1 MSARTEAA
9 SRRGYVRR
17 VPNRTIHPRLVL
29 LLALACGAAVANLYF
44 AQPLLDTIAHKLGTS
59 AGVAGLVVTAS
70 QVGYAAGL
78 LLLVPLGDI
87 VERRTLVVRML
98 LLCAVALAACAAA
111 PSIAVLALAIAVV
124 GVTSVVAQVLVPL
137 AGDLAGDDE
146 RGKVVG
152 TIMSGL
158 LIGILLARTVSG
170 FVAELAGW
178 RAIYALAAAAMVALA
193 VALWRA
199 LPVLGPRPHAPYP
212 QLLRSV
218 GTLVRTEP
226 LLRLRMAYGML
237 GMLTFTLL
245 WTALTFLLSGAP
257 YDYSEGTIGLFGLAG
272 LVGAV
277 AAQGA
282 GRLADR
288 GLARAATACFWTA
301 VLVGWLLADLGGSS
315 VVALVAGLLIL
326 DAGVQGQHIT
336 NQSVIYTLRPDARS
350 RITTAY
356 MTGNFAAAA
365 IGSALASALWDVGG
379 WSLISAVG
387 VGTTVVALGLWTLER
402 RLSARS
408 DRSVAARPQPRRG

>member
-1 MSARTEAA
+1 M
-9 SRRGYVRR
+9 
-17 VPNRTIHPRLVL
+17 PNRPLSSRLVL
-29 LLALACGAAVANLYF
+29 LLAFACGAAVANLYY
-44 AQPLLDTIAHKLGTS
+44 AQPLLDTIADRLGTGS
-59 AGVAGLVVTAS
+59 GVAGLVVTFS
-70 QVGYAAGL
+70 QVGYAIGL
-78 LLLVPLGDI
+78 LLLVPLGDL

-98 LLCAVALAACAAA
+98 LLCAVALAGCALA
-111 PSIAVLALAIAVV
+111 PSIGPLALAIAVV
-124 GVTSVVAQVLVPL
+124 GLTSVVAQVLIPL
-137 AGDLAGDDE
+137 AGDLAADDE

-170 FVAELAGW
+170 LIAELAGW
-178 RAIYALAAAAMVALA
+178 RAIYALAAALMVALA
-193 VALWRA
+193 AALWRA
-199 LPVLGPRPHAPYP
+199 LPLLGRRAQTSYGS
-212 QLLRSV
+212 LLRSV

-245 WTALTFLLSGAP
+245 WTALTFLLSGDA
-257 YDYSEGTIGLFGLAG
+257 YGYSEGTIGLFGLAG
-272 LVGAV
+272 LVGAF

-288 GLARAATACFWTA
+288 GLARAATACFWAA

-315 VVALVAGLLIL
+315 LIALIAGLLIL

-336 NQSVIYTLRPDARS
+336 NQSVIYSLRPDARS
-350 RITTAY
+350 RLTTAY
-356 MTGNFAAAA
+356 MTGNFTAAA

-387 VGTTVVALGLWTLER
+387 VGTTIVALALWAAER
-402 RLSARS
+402 RLLSVPAGRSA
-408 DRSVAARPQPRRG
+408 AALPQPRRG

>member
-1 MSARTEAA
+1 M
-9 SRRGYVRR
+9 
-17 VPNRTIHPRLVL
+17 L
-29 LLALACGAAVANLYF
+29 LLALACGAAVANLYY
-44 AQPLLDTIAHKLGTS
+44 AQPLLDTIAGKLGTS
-59 AGVAGLVVTAS
+59 PGVAGFVVTAS

-87 VERRTLVVRML
+87 VERRTLVVRLL
-98 LLCAVALAACAAA
+98 LLCAVALAGCAFA
-111 PSIAVLALAIAVV
+111 PSIGPLALGLAVV
-124 GVTSVVAQVLVPL
+124 GITSVVAQVLIPL

-158 LIGILLARTVSG
+158 LIGILLARTISG

-178 RAIYALAAAAMVALA
+178 RAIYALAAVVMVALA
-193 VALWRA
+193 LALWRS
-199 LPVLGPRPHAPYP
+199 LPVLGPRAHEPYR

-218 GTLVRTEP
+218 GTLVRSEP
-226 LLRLRMAYGML
+226 VLRLRMAYGML

-245 WTALTFLLSGAP
+245 WTALTFLLSAEP
-257 YDYSEGTIGLFGLAG
+257 FSYSEGTIGLFGLAG

-288 GLARAATACFWTA
+288 GLARAATACFWVA
-301 VLVGWLLADLGGSS
+301 VLVGWLLADLGASS
-315 VVALVAGLLIL
+315 VLALIAGLLIL

-365 IGSALASALWDVGG
+365 LGSALASLLWEAGG
-379 WSLISAVG
+379 WDLISAVG
-387 VGTTVVALGLWTLER
+387 VGTTVVALALWALER
-402 RLSARS
+402 RRVSAAG
-408 DRSVAARPQPRRG
+408 RSVAARPQPRRG

>member
-1 MSARTEAA
+1 MT
-9 SRRGYVRR
+9 
-17 VPNRTIHPRLVL
+17 NRTLHPRLVL
-29 LLALACGAAVANLYF
+29 LLALACGAAVANLYY
-44 AQPLLDTIAHKLGTS
+44 AQPLLDTIAGRLGTS

-98 LLCAVALAACAAA
+98 LLCAVALAGCAVA
-111 PSIAVLALAIAVV
+111 PSIGPLALAIAVV
-124 GVTSVVAQVLVPL
+124 GITSVVAQVLIPL

-178 RAIYALAAAAMVALA
+178 RAIYALAAVAMVALA
-193 VALWRA
+193 AALWRT
-199 LPVLGPRPHAPYP
+199 LPVLGPRAHEPYR

-226 LLRLRMAYGML
+226 VLRLRMAYGML

-257 YDYSEGTIGLFGLAG
+257 YHYSEGTIGLFGLAG

-288 GLARAATACFWTA
+288 GLARAATACFWIA
-301 VLVGWLLADLGGSS
+301 VLAGWLLADLGGSS
-315 VVALVAGLLIL
+315 VVALVAGLLVL

-356 MTGNFAAAA
+356 MTGNFTAAA

-379 WSLISAVG
+379 WDLISAVG
-387 VGTTVVALGLWTLER
+387 VGTTVVALTLWALER
-402 RLSARS
+402 RRVSAA